1 MAKLPEHARVVIIGQ
16 GGIVGASVAHHLI
29 EAGWDDIVGLEKSA
43 IPTDIGSTS
52 HASDFCYMTS
62 HDKLNVFTSTY
73 SREFYRARGNYI
85 EIGGMEVAR
94 KGDDERMLELQRKVA
109 SGKAFGSNA
118 YMISAEEAKE
128 KFPLVEEDM
137 IQGAMW
143 DPDAGLVTPRSQ
155 KVAGDLVDEAVE
167 SGKLTT
173 FAYTAASKII
183 VEDGRAVG
191 VETEK
196 GTIMADH
203 VVLCAGIWGSLV
215 SKTAGVKL
223 PLMPLEHPLLFFG
236 PWDWKPSS
244 GKMILALTEKFLPM
258 APSGGISVGDARNI
272 AAGILAAMQ
281 RGSSGQRYV
290 LAGDNVS
297 YLQLWRK
304 IAGLVKRRGPITAM
318 RTPMKKILSVGGDFY
333 TRVTKSETE
342 INSEALRLGACWNFY
357 DSSKA
362 VNELGYDPGNYETAL
377 RDSWNWLVE
386 NGYSLNKKKANA

>member
-1 MAKLPEHARVVIIGQ
+1 MRYSVTGATGLLGNNIVRNLLKNGHQVRVAVRKSSSLTPLQGLDVEIIKGKLGEV
-16 GGIVGASVAHHLI
+16 
-29 EAGWDDIVGLEKSA
+29 E
-43 IPTDIGSTS
+43 ST
-52 HASDFCYMTS
+52 
-62 HDKLNVFTSTY
+62 
-73 SREFYRARGNYI
+73 RR
-85 EIGGMEVAR
+85 
-94 KGDDERMLELQRKVA
+94 
-109 SGKAFGSNA
+109 
-118 YMISAEEAKE
+118 
-128 KFPLVEEDM
+128 LVEGTDGL
-137 IQGAMW
+137 IHA
-143 DPDAGLVTPRSQ
+143 AGLIWFGKTQQQLSHEIN
-155 KVAGDLVDEAVE
+155 VAASLALGRQCARLGKRMVFVSSTDALAAGSKTQPANETCLEPAKCEAAYVVSKRQAESALLRLTESDALDLV
-167 SGKLTT
+167 
-173 FAYTAASKII
+173 I
-183 VEDGRAVG
+183 VNP
-191 VETEK
+191 
-196 GTIMADH
+196 
-203 VVLCAGIWGSLV
+203 S
-215 SKTAGVKL
+215 
-223 PLMPLEHPLLFFG
+223 LFFG